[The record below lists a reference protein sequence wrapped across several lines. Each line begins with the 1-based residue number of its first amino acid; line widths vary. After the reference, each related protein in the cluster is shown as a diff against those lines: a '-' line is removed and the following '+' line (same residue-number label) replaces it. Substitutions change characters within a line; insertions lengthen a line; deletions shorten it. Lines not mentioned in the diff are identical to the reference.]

1 LADLNVV
8 DAVAM
13 ETQPPPSCFDM
24 NLLAPPP
31 EPLTDERL
39 ALLARAVGNPTRLQI
54 VRYLSQCRSHIA
66 NDIVEE
72 TGLAQSTISEH
83 IRALRDIGIVVVV
96 EDPPR
101 TWYCVNRAVLAQL
114 VKGLAQLPKPFE
126 QVEAPVSAR
135 RA

>member
-1 LADLNVV
+1 
-8 DAVAM
+8 
-13 ETQPPPSCFDM
+13 M
-24 NLLAPPP
+24 NLGAPNP

-39 ALLARAVGNPTRLQI
+39 AVLAKAMGNPMRVKI
-54 VRYLSQCRSHIA
+54 VRYLSQCTSHIG

-83 IRALRDIGIVVVV
+83 IRMLRDAGIVMFV

-114 VKGLAQLPKPFE
+114 GSGLTDLPREFDDAEP
-126 QVEAPVSAR
+126 
-135 RA
+135 